1 MGIGGWG
8 TSAYTTKR
16 LRALILRRGRNRK
29 PADNLGAGPIA
40 EAHHNQSISR
50 AYSLAF
56 LLLCERTG
64 KEVGHMLRRLGLP
77 GLLRV
82 AAIVSVGLSLFA

>member
-1 MGIGGWG
+1 VAE
-8 TSAYTTKR
+8 TEE
-16 LRALILRRGRNRK
+16 
-29 PADNLGAGPIA
+29 PPDNFGAGPITG
-40 EAHHNQSISR
+40 AHHNQLISR

-56 LLLCERTG
+56 LLLGERQA

-82 AAIVSVGLSLFA
+82 AAIVFLGLSLFA